1 MSQNPPVPTGQHDDT
16 AGVTRIRG
24 LADLNAQEGDTP
36 RIERMA
42 AGPGATIVRLSFT
55 AGQTMEE
62 HRAGFPPILVQGAAG
77 HVTFEVGGES
87 ISLVP
92 GTAVHVEAGIMHR
105 LVANE
110 DSVVTLIVLR

>member
-1 MSQNPPVPTGQHDDT
+1 MSQSPLPHTGQDGST
-16 AGVTRIRG
+16 AGVTRIEG
-24 LADLNAQEGDTP
+24 LADLNAQAGDTP

-42 AGPGATIVRLSFT
+42 AGPGATVVRLSFV

-62 HRAGFPPILVQGAAG
+62 HRAGFPILVQGAAG
-77 HVTFEVGGES
+77 HVTFEVGEES
-87 ISLVP
+87 MALVP

-105 LVANE
+105 LVAVE